1 MLAPVRTVIGLSLG
15 LSGLACATK
24 QVTAKRAEKWQP
36 EVGASWQIVL
46 HGAIDLDDPATLE
59 PDVDIYDLDLYE
71 NDAEVFS
78 QLHSM
83 GKKVICYFSG
93 GSYEDWRPDAID
105 FDSGDLGAPLDE
117 WEGENW
123 IDLGTDNVRKIM
135 TKRVELAAEKGCDAI
150 DPDNVDGYVS

>member
-1 MLAPVRTVIGLSLG
+1 MLAPITAIIGLSLG
-15 LSGLACATK
+15 LSAQACAAK
-24 QVTAKRAEKWQP
+24 EVTTKRAEKWQP

-46 HGAIDLDDPATLE
+46 YGAIDLSDPASLE

-78 QLHSM
+78 QLQSM
-83 GKKVICYFSG
+83 GKKIICYFSG
-93 GSYEDWRPDAID
+93 GSYEDWRPDAGD
-105 FDSGDLGAPLDE
+105 FKSDDLGAPLDG

-123 IDLGTDNVRKIM
+123 IDLNSENVRKIM
-135 TKRVELAAEKGCDAI
+135 TKRIELAAEKGCDAI